1 MNEAMTSRRQRQLG
15 LSYAEALV
23 AVVVMATALVP
34 ALDSLQTVFAGV
46 AVHEQLRDRQQQVA
60 NRMEML
66 MAEPFSSLDQ
76 AALAAGSETVAS
88 SYSDPVGSDRVL
100 VFLSR
105 YDGDNVDGDDDP
117 FSGTDADLIW
127 ARVAVEDTP
136 HELMTLVAR

>member
-1 MNEAMTSRRQRQLG
+1 MSGYVTSRRQRQAG
-15 LSYAEALV
+15 LSYVEALV

-46 AVHEQLRDRQQQVA
+46 TVHEQLRDRQQRIA

-66 MAEPFSSLDQ
+66 VAESFSSLDQ
-76 AALAAGSETVAS
+76 AAQAAGSETVAS
-88 SYSDPVGSDRVL
+88 GYSDPVGADRVL

-117 FSGTDADLIW
+117 FSGTDEDLIW
-127 ARVAVEDTP
+127 VRVAVEDTS
-136 HELMTLVAR
+136 HELLTLVAR